1 MAFMPLEILPFEW
14 NFDNKAKNYPSPI
27 PTMLEESKEKPSG
40 PGALSGAI
48 ENTVSLISSKENG
61 PSNQDTFYGDKGF
74 SVQSMNQPP
83 GY

>member
-1 MAFMPLEILPFEW
+1 
-14 NFDNKAKNYPSPI
+14 
-27 PTMLEESKEKPSG
+27 MLEESKEKPSG

-83 GY
+83 GYWFFDTKPGNAGYHGPLRIVS